1 MLSTMKKELLNK
13 KILIVD
19 DEPELLQMVQNAL
32 FDAGFFQVY
41 TADTCAKAIL
51 LAKSQ
56 PVALFLLDVNL
67 PDGNGFMLYQTLR
80 ETSDA
85 PVIFLT
91 ARGEAGD
98 KVRGFDLGADKVLGL
113 EMGADDYIV
122 KPFLLSELTLRV
134 KALLRRTYA
143 AVHKE
148 TGFSVG
154 DQYVDFEK
162 AAVIRN
168 GKETPLTPKELI
180 LIRKL
185 WENKNKIVTND
196 ALCLAAWGEEYYGH
210 ENTLMVHIR
219 RLREKIEKNPSAP
232 VHLVTVKGLG
242 YK

>member
-1 MLSTMKKELLNK
+1 MKELLNK

-98 KVRGFDLGADKVLGL
+98 KVRGFDLGAD
-113 EMGADDYIV
+113 DYIV

-154 DQYVDFEK
+154 
-162 AAVIRN
+162 
-168 GKETPLTPKELI
+168 
-180 LIRKL
+180 
-185 WENKNKIVTND
+185 ENKNKIVTND

-242 YK
+242 YKWVSENE

>member
-1 MLSTMKKELLNK
+1 MKELLNK

-41 TADTCAKAIL
+41 TADTCAKAVS

-56 PVALFLLDVNL
+56 PLALFLLDVNL

-98 KVRGFDLGADKVLGL
+98 KVRGFDL
-113 EMGADDYIV
+113 GADDYIV

-180 LIRKL
+180 LIKKL
-185 WENKNKIVTND
+185 WENKDKIVTND
-196 ALCLAAWGEEYYGH
+196 ALRRGARDITDMKTRLWCTSADC
-210 ENTLMVHIR
+210 VKKSRKIR
-219 RLREKIEKNPSAP
+219 QLLFILLR
-232 VHLVTVKGLG
+232 
-242 YK
+242 

>member
-1 MLSTMKKELLNK
+1 MKELLNK

-67 PDGNGFMLYQTLR
+67 PDGNGFMLYQSLR
-80 ETSDA
+80 GTSDA

-91 ARGEAGD
+91 ARGEA
-98 KVRGFDLGADKVLGL
+98 
-113 EMGADDYIV
+113 
-122 KPFLLSELTLRV
+122 
-134 KALLRRTYA
+134 
-143 AVHKE
+143 
-148 TGFSVG
+148 VG

-180 LIRKL
+180 LIKKL
-185 WENKNKIVTND
+185 WENKDKIVTND
-196 ALCLAAWGEEYYGH
+196 ALCLAAWGEEYYGL

-242 YK
+242 YKWVSENE

>member
-1 MLSTMKKELLNK
+1 MKELLNK

-91 ARGEAGD
+91 ARGEMCIRD
-98 KVRGFDLGADKVLGL
+98 RGKLHQKSAAAIIKHLS
-113 EMGADDYIV
+113 
-122 KPFLLSELTLRV
+122 LL
-134 KALLRRTYA
+134 LLP
-143 AVHKE
+143 
-148 TGFSVG
+148 G
-154 DQYVDFEK
+154 
-162 AAVIRN
+162 
-168 GKETPLTPKELI
+168 P
-180 LIRKL
+180 
-185 WENKNKIVTND
+185 
-196 ALCLAAWGEEYYGH
+196 
-210 ENTLMVHIR
+210 
-219 RLREKIEKNPSAP
+219 
-232 VHLVTVKGLG
+232 
-242 YK
+242 